1 MMFEL
6 GKLIEG
12 PETPRVILNSLNNL
26 TETITFA
33 RDLFPASYCHTQ
45 MTKRANSINTSIN
58 TGVLIRYIEI
68 YMILCVRL
76 G

>member
-45 MTKRANSINTSIN
+45 ITKRANSINT
-58 TGVLIRYIEI
+58 I
-68 YMILCVRL
+68 Y
-76 G
+76 